1 MRRPWEWL
9 CPLVLLIAPAMAQ
22 DVPPPLK
29 DWQDWVLHD
38 VPQHACPV
46 LVTQNKA
53 GPAKEC
59 AWPGRLSIDAGK
71 DGARFAFN
79 VHVDARSWIALPGD
93 HHNWPQQVTVGSKP
107 MAVLEHANVP
117 SLLLEPGD
125 YDLHGVLPWDNRP
138 PRLRVPESIGLVT
151 LSLDGHPVSRIERN
165 EDQLTL
171 GEAAAAQRAA
181 DAVSLRVFRKLTDGM
196 PALLETELE
205 FKVTGSAREQL
216 LGPVLPKGFT
226 ATSLAGELPAK
237 LESDGHLRVQLRPGS
252 WTISLGARG
261 GEVLGQVNAT
271 MPGAPWPTQEIWS
284 YADDA
289 SLRTTRV
296 EGQATDAAQADV
308 PEGWE
313 SLPAYVIDDAHGLV
327 IEQGTRGGEGGQG
340 DQVTLQRELWLDF
353 DGRGFSA
360 MDTLTG
366 TLRRSQRLDVASP
379 WQMLSATQSSVPM
392 LVTTDGKTD
401 GIEVRD
407 MELNLV
413 AGLRLP
419 ERGTA
424 PSGGWKLPLESIDAT
439 LHLPYSYRLVGA
451 IGADRS
457 PDSWIAKWSLLDLFI
472 VALIALLAGR
482 FLGWP
487 WALAT
492 IGFLVLSLHED
503 GAPRWTLAVA
513 LALAL
518 LMRVLPEGRLRW
530 FSRMAAGAV
539 LLLAVLWTLPFAATQ
554 MEYALHPQLEG
565 NALSSNERYSAAPV
579 TVPELDASKAEQKVL
594 AQPAVEE
601 ASTSPVPAPPPPPVL
616 VRAPVAP
623 APAAGYVRDS
633 IDTTEAPVRPLESV
647 SVTGSRMPAS
657 QTIGQELDA
666 HSVLQAGQGIPGWD
680 TGNNYR
686 LGWSGPVTLEQTSH
700 LVIAPAWLVRLLR
713 VASLALLVALL
724 GRLAFNLLHPA
735 PSSDRR
741 WRLGGGAVALL
752 ALAIVPHGAHAQT
765 TPSNDMLNAL
775 RGRLVEAPHCTP
787 DCAAVAQAAFQVTAD
802 SASLDLEVHAGTA
815 VAVPLP
821 QVDDA
826 LQLFSVSVDGRDAA
840 LSRRSGDTLVKIES
854 GVHHLALRYHVA
866 AVDTTT
872 VRFPLTP
879 QRVTFQGS
887 GWAPNGL
894 DEGRL
899 LGDSL
904 AFNRVLS
911 SADGKTLN
919 AIEQTF
925 PPYVKIRR
933 TLELG
938 NEWTVTNVVERIA
951 PIKGGFSMELP
962 LLPGEHPLDDNVRV
976 HDGRVSVT
984 FNNGENRAQWHS
996 RLDRTDTIVL
1006 KAPALGERAE
1016 QWVLQSAPI
1025 WHLETKGVPVS
1036 MDNDGLAFQPLP
1048 GETLAVSVSKPK
1060 AMDGDSI
1067 AFDQVLLDS
1076 HAGDRATET
1085 TLTLVTRSTRGGEHA
1100 VTVPAGAELLE
1111 ARRDGEPMS
1120 LAIRDGKISLP
1131 LLPDEHRYVLKV
1143 RESRGASFI
1152 TRTPVFALGAPA
1164 ANLSLRYALPQDR
1177 WVLWTWGPAVG
1188 PAVMYWSQLIV
1199 LLLAAWALARYA
1211 PTPLRFHHWLLL
1223 GLGFSAF
1230 AWGAYALVVAWL
1242 ILLGLRARHVVSE
1255 QRGAWFNV
1263 VQVGL
1268 AAVTLVAIGV
1278 LISAVPKGLLGLPD
1292 MHVDGNNSTAWMLNW
1307 FVDQT
1312 NSVLPQ
1318 GGVLSVSLWVYKVAM
1333 LAWALW
1339 LANALIGWLRWGFD
1353 AWSHGGY
1360 WRKRKPKAI
1369 EPPAVPETAK

>member
-1 MRRPWEWL
+1 
-9 CPLVLLIAPAMAQ
+9 VLI
-22 DVPPPLK
+22 
-29 DWQDWVLHD
+29 
-38 VPQHACPV
+38 
-46 LVTQNKA
+46 TEGRE

-59 AWPGRLSIDAGK
+59 AWPGRLSIEAGK

-93 HHNWPQQVTVGSKP
+93 HHSWPQQVTVGGKP
-107 MAVLEHANVP
+107 IAVLEHAAAP

-151 LSLDGHPVSRIERN
+151 LSLDGNPVSRIERN
-165 EDQLTL
+165 DDQLTL

-181 DAVSLRVFRKLTDGM
+181 DAVSLRVFRKLTDGT
-196 PALLETELE
+196 PALLDTELE

-237 LESDGHLRVQLRPGS
+237 LESDGRLRVQLRPGS
-252 WTISLGARG
+252 WTITLGARG

-271 MPGAPWPTQEIWS
+271 MPVAPWPTQEIWS

-308 PEGWE
+308 PGDWQD
-313 SLPAYVIDDAHGLV
+313 LPAYMIDDAHGLV
-327 IEQGTRGGEGGQG
+327 VEQGTRGGEGGQG
-340 DQVTLQRELWLDF
+340 DQVVLERELWLDF
-353 DGRGFSA
+353 DGRGFST

-366 TLRRSQRLDVASP
+366 SLRRSQRLDVAAP
-379 WQMLSATQSSVPM
+379 WQLTSASQNSTPM

-401 GIEVRD
+401 GVEVRE

-419 ERGTA
+419 DRGAT
-424 PSGGWKLPLESIDAT
+424 PSGGWRLPLESIDAT
-439 LHLPYSYRLVGA
+439 LHLPYGYRLLGA

-492 IGFLVLSLHED
+492 IGFLALSLHEG

-518 LMRVLPEGRLRW
+518 LMRVLPEGRLRS
-530 FSRMAAGAV
+530 FSRMAAGAL
-539 LLLAVLWTLPFAATQ
+539 LLLAVVWTLPFAATQ

-565 NALSSNERYSAAPV
+565 KALSSNELYDTPSMAES
-579 TVPELDASKAEQKVL
+579 ELEESKVKQEVR
-594 AQPAVEE
+594 AQPAADE
-601 ASTSPVPAPPPPPVL
+601 ASTSPPPPPPVL
-616 VRAPVAP
+616 LRAPVAA
-623 APAAGYVRDS
+623 APAAGYVS
-633 IDTTEAPVRPLESV
+633 EADAAPRPLESV
-647 SVTGSRMPAS
+647 TVTGSRVPAS

-666 HSVLQAGQGIPGWD
+666 HSVLQAGQGIPAWD

-686 LGWSGPVTLEQTSH
+686 LGWSGPATPEQTSR

-713 VASLALLVALL
+713 VVSLALLIALL
-724 GRLAFNLLHPA
+724 GRLALDLLHPA
-735 PSSDRR
+735 RPAGRR

-752 ALAIVPHGAHAQT
+752 ALAIIPHGAHAQA
-765 TPSNDMLNAL
+765 TPGNDMLNAL

-787 DCAAVAQAAFQVTAD
+787 DCAAVAQAAFQMTGD
-802 SASLDLEVHAGTA
+802 NASLDLEVHAGTA

-826 LQLFSVSVDGRDAA
+826 LQLFSVSVDGHDAV
-840 LSRRSGDTLVKIES
+840 LSRRSGETLVKIES
-854 GVHHLALRYHVA
+854 GVHHLALHYRVA

-872 VRFPLTP
+872 VRFPLAP

-911 SADGKTLN
+911 SADGKTLS

-925 PPYVKIRR
+925 PPYVKIKR

-938 NEWTVTNVVERIA
+938 NEWTVTNVVRRIA
-951 PIKGGFSMELP
+951 PIKGGFSMDLP

-984 FNNGENRAQWHS
+984 FNNGENAVQWRS
-996 RLDRTDTIVL
+996 RLDRTDAFVL

-1016 QWVLQSAPI
+1016 HWVLQSAPI
-1025 WHLETKGVPVS
+1025 WHLETKGVPANI
-1036 MDNDGLAFQPLP
+1036 DDEGLSFQPLP
-1048 GETLAVSVSKPK
+1048 GETLDVSVSKPK
-1060 AMDGDSI
+1060 AMEGDSI

-1076 HAGDRATET
+1076 RAGDRATET
-1085 TLTLVTRSTRGGEHA
+1085 SLTLVTRSTRGGEHA
-1100 VTVPAGAELLE
+1100 ITVPAGAELLE
-1111 ARRDGEPMS
+1111 ARRDGNPVN
-1120 LAIRDGKISLP
+1120 LAIRDGKLSLP
-1131 LLPDEHRYVLKV
+1131 LLPGEHRYVLQV
-1143 RESRGASFI
+1143 REPQGISFV

-1164 ANLSLRYALPQDR
+1164 ANLSLRHALPQDR
-1177 WVLWTWGPAVG
+1177 WILWTWGPAAG

-1211 PTPLRFHHWLLL
+1211 PTPLKFHQWLLL

-1242 ILLGLRARHVVSE
+1242 ILLGLRARHTMSE
-1255 QRGAWFNV
+1255 QRGAWFNA

-1268 AAVTLVAIGV
+1268 AAVTLAAIGV
-1278 LISAVPKGLLGLPD
+1278 LIAAVPKGLLGLPD
-1292 MHVDGNNSTAWMLNW
+1292 MHVDGNNSTAWLLNW

-1312 NSVLPQ
+1312 QSVLPQ
-1318 GGVLSVSLWVYKVAM
+1318 GGVLSVPLWVYKVAM

-1360 WRKRKPKAI
+1360 WRPRKAKLA
-1369 EPPAVPETAK
+1369 EPPVVPEAAE

>member
-1 MRRPWEWL
+1 MRRSWEWL

-46 LVTQNKA
+46 LVTQDKTS
-53 GPAKEC
+53 PAKEC

-71 DGARFAFN
+71 DGARFAFY

-107 MAVLEHANVP
+107 IAVLEHADVP

-125 YDLHGVLPWDNRP
+125 YELHGVLPWDNRP

-237 LESDGHLRVQLRPGS
+237 LESDGRLRVQLRPGS

-271 MPGAPWPTQEIWS
+271 MPGTPWPTQEIWS

-308 PEGWE
+308 PGDWQD
-313 SLPAYVIDDAHGLV
+313 LPAYIIDDAHGLV

-340 DQVTLQRELWLDF
+340 DQVVLDRELWLDF
-353 DGRGFSA
+353 DGRGFST

-366 TLRRSQRLDVASP
+366 TLRRNQRLDVAAP
-379 WQMLSATQSSVPM
+379 WQLLSASQNSTPM
-392 LVTTDGKTD
+392 LVTTDGKTN

-419 ERGTA
+419 DRGTT

-457 PDSWIAKWSLLDLFI
+457 PDSWMAKWSLLDLFI

-518 LMRVLPEGRLRW
+518 LMRVLPEGRLRSV
-530 FSRMAAGAV
+530 SRMTAGAL
-539 LLLAVLWTLPFAATQ
+539 LLLAVLWSLPFAATQ

-565 NALSSNERYSAAPV
+565 KALSSNDLYAGPTASS
-579 TVPELDASKAEQKVL
+579 ELDESKAKQEVRP
-594 AQPAVEE
+594 QPAVEE
-601 ASTSPVPAPPPPPVL
+601 ASTSPVPAPPPPPPPDML
-616 VRAPVAP
+616 RSPAAAAP
-623 APAAGYVRDS
+623 ADGYSSAADAVS
-633 IDTTEAPVRPLESV
+633 RPLESV

-666 HSVLQAGQGIPGWD
+666 HSVLQAGRGIPAWD

-686 LGWSGPVTLEQTSH
+686 LGWSGPVTPEQTSR

-713 VASLALLVALL
+713 VVSLALLIALL
-724 GRLAFNLLHPA
+724 GRLAFNLLHPVQPGA
-735 PSSDRR
+735 RR

-752 ALAIVPHGAHAQT
+752 ALAIIPHGAHAQA

-775 RGRLVEAPHCTP
+775 RGRLVEAPHCMP
-787 DCAAVAQAAFQVTAD
+787 DCAAVAQAAFQVTGD
-802 SASLDLEVHAGTA
+802 NASLDLEVHAGTA

-840 LSRRSGDTLVKIES
+840 LSRKSGETLVKIEG

-872 VRFPLTP
+872 VRFPLVP
-879 QRVTFQGS
+879 QRVTFQGI

-911 SADGKTLN
+911 SADGKTLS

-925 PPYVKIRR
+925 PPYVKITR

-938 NEWTVTNVVERIA
+938 NEWTVTNVVKRVA

-976 HDGRVSVT
+976 HDGHISVT
-984 FNNGENRAQWHS
+984 FNNGENSVQWHS
-996 RLDRTDTIVL
+996 RLDRTDKFVL

-1016 QWVLQSAPI
+1016 AWVLQSAPI

-1036 MDNDGLAFQPLP
+1036 IDNDGLAFQPLP
-1048 GETLAVSVSKPK
+1048 GETLDVSVSKPK
-1060 AMDGDSI
+1060 AMEGDSI
-1067 AFDQVLLDS
+1067 AFDEVLLDS
-1076 HAGDRATET
+1076 RAADRATET
-1085 TLTLVTRSTRGGEHA
+1085 TLTLVTRSTRGGEH
-1100 VTVPAGAELLE
+1100 VITVPVGAELLE
-1111 ARRDGEPMS
+1111 ARRDWDSVS

-1131 LLPDEHRYVLKV
+1131 LLPGEHRYALTV
-1143 RESRGASFI
+1143 REPQGVSFI

-1164 ANLSLRYALPQDR
+1164 ANLSLRQALPQDR

-1211 PTPLRFHHWLLL
+1211 PTPLKFHHWLLL

-1242 ILLGLRARHVVSE
+1242 ILLGLRARHVMSE
-1255 QRGAWFNV
+1255 QRGMWFNV
-1263 VQVGL
+1263 VQIGL
-1268 AAVTLVAIGV
+1268 AVVTLVAIGV

-1292 MHVDGNNSTAWMLNW
+1292 MHVDGNDSTAWLLRW
-1307 FVDQT
+1307 FVDQI

-1318 GGVLSVSLWVYKVAM
+1318 GGVLSMPLWVYKVAM

-1360 WRKRKPKAI
+1360 WRKRKPKVI
-1369 EPPAVPETAK
+1369 EPPPVPEAAE